1 MAPKNMPLITALV
14 VVVVFAVATGTNVF
28 KATLLYEN
36 GFVKVVGPNNKT
48 FTAKLYV
55 KGEETKRVEIKL
67 LPNGSAVMLDGGRP
81 WVVIKHIKMV
91 GGEVKRVE
99 LKLLPNDT
107 LLVINGSE
115 ILSKVK
121 IEKKAGQSQLTRLR
135 QRRSQAQ
142 S

>member
-1 MAPKNMPLITALV
+1 
-14 VVVVFAVATGTNVF
+14 
-28 KATLLYEN
+28 
-36 GFVKVVGPNNKT
+36 
-48 FTAKLYV
+48 
-55 KGEETKRVEIKL
+55 
-67 LPNGSAVMLDGGRP
+67 MLDGGRP